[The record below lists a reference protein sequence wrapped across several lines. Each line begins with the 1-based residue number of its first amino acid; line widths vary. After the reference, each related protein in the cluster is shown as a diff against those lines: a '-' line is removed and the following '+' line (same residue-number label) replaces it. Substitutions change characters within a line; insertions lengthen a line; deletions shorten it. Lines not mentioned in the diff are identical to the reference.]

1 MSLNVKN
8 YLSTFKLDNQ
18 NNLFKKEKTKIQTAK
33 INGIVVTKYINE
45 YWTARQRQSNCIHE
59 ISYRACFKAE
69 LPRFFIELFSKK
81 NDIIYDPFAGRGTTL
96 IEAALN
102 QRNFICNDIN
112 PLSKIFIEPRL
123 NIPNIKNLEERL
135 CSIKIDSKLK
145 SDIDLSMFFHKKT
158 LQEILSIKN
167 YLYKKKKQNKED
179 IIDKWIRLLATNRLT
194 GHSKG
199 FFSVYTLPP
208 NQATNPK
215 RQKKIN
221 LKRNQK
227 PEYRDTKKLILKKS
241 HSLLKDL
248 DTITKKN
255 LRKILLNG
263 VFLKKNAAN
272 TNEIKNNYV
281 QLTVTSPPFLDTVDY
296 ISDNWLRF
304 WFNNIDPN
312 KLSKKVSI
320 IKSLDDWCL
329 LIKKVFIELF
339 RITKKN
345 GYVAFEVGEIRNKK
359 INLDEYVANIGIE
372 SGFECEGI
380 LLNQQNFTKTSN
392 IWGINN
398 NKSGTNSNRV
408 VIFKK

>member
-1 MSLNVKN
+1 MSLNIKN
-8 YLSTFKLDNQ
+8 YLSTFKLDSHK
-18 NNLFKKEKTKIQTAK
+18 NLFKKEKTKIHNTK
-33 INGIVVTKYINE
+33 VNGIIVKKYINE
-45 YWTARQRQSNCIHE
+45 YWTARQRQSNSIHE

-81 NDIIYDPFAGRGTTL
+81 NDVIYDPFAGRGTTL

-135 CSIKIDSKLK
+135 YSIKTDSKLK
-145 SDIDLSMFFHKKT
+145 ADIDLSMFFHKKT

-304 WFNNIDPN
+304 WFNNIDTK

-329 LIKKVFIELF
+329 LIKKVFKELF
-339 RITKKN
+339 RITKSN

>member
-45 YWTARQRQSNCIHE
+45 YWTARQRQSNSIHE

-167 YLYKKKKQNKED
+167 YLHKKKKQNKED
-179 IIDKWIRLLATNRLT
+179 IVDKWIRLLATNRLT

-248 DTITKKN
+248 DAITKRN

-263 VFLKKNAAN
+263 VFSKKNAAN
-272 TNEIKNNYV
+272 TNEIKNNCI

-359 INLDEYVANIGIE
+359 INLDEYVVNIGIE

>member
-33 INGIVVTKYINE
+33 INGVVVTKYINE
-45 YWTARQRQSNCIHE
+45 YWTARQRQSNSIHE

-81 NDIIYDPFAGRGTTL
+81 NDVIYDPFAGRGTTL

-135 CSIKIDSKLK
+135 YSIKTDSKLK
-145 SDIDLSMFFHKKT
+145 ADIDLSMFFHKKT

-304 WFNNIDPN
+304 WFNNIDTK

-320 IKSLDDWCL
+320 IKSLDAWCL
-329 LIKKVFIELF
+329 LIKKVFKELF
-339 RITKKN
+339 RITKSN

>member
-33 INGIVVTKYINE
+33 INGVVVTEYINE
-45 YWTARQRQSNCIHE
+45 YWPARQRQSNSIHE
-59 ISYRACFKAE
+59 ISYRACFKSE

-81 NDIIYDPFAGRGTTL
+81 NDVIYDPFAGRGTTL

-135 CSIKIDSKLK
+135 YSIKTDSKLK
-145 SDIDLSMFFHKKT
+145 ADIDLSMFFHKKT

-215 RQKKIN
+215 RQKN
-221 LKRNQK
+221 
-227 PEYRDTKKLILKKS
+227 
-241 HSLLKDL
+241 
-248 DTITKKN
+248 
-255 LRKILLNG
+255 
-263 VFLKKNAAN
+263 V
-272 TNEIKNNYV
+272 
-281 QLTVTSPPFLDTVDY
+281 
-296 ISDNWLRF
+296 
-304 WFNNIDPN
+304 
-312 KLSKKVSI
+312 
-320 IKSLDDWCL
+320 
-329 LIKKVFIELF
+329 
-339 RITKKN
+339 
-345 GYVAFEVGEIRNKK
+345 
-359 INLDEYVANIGIE
+359 
-372 SGFECEGI
+372 
-380 LLNQQNFTKTSN
+380 
-392 IWGINN
+392 
-398 NKSGTNSNRV
+398 
-408 VIFKK
+408 

>member
-1 MSLNVKN
+1 MSLNIKN
-8 YLSTFKLDNQ
+8 YLSTFKLDSHK
-18 NNLFKKEKTKIQTAK
+18 NLFKKEKTKIHNTK
-33 INGIVVTKYINE
+33 VNGIIVKKYINE
-45 YWTARQRQSNCIHE
+45 YWTARQRQSNSIHE

-81 NDIIYDPFAGRGTTL
+81 NDVVYDPFAGRGTTL

-135 CSIKIDSKLK
+135 YSIKTDSKLK
-145 SDIDLSMFFHKKT
+145 ADIDLSMFFHKKT

-304 WFNNIDPN
+304 WFNNIDTK

-320 IKSLDDWCL
+320 IKSLDAWCL
-329 LIKKVFIELF
+329 LIKKVFKELF
-339 RITKKN
+339 RITKSN

>member
-45 YWTARQRQSNCIHE
+45 YWTARQRQSNSIHE

-135 CSIKIDSKLK
+135 CSIKTDSKLK

-167 YLYKKKKQNKED
+167 YLHKKKKQNKED
-179 IIDKWIRLLATNRLT
+179 IVDKWIRLLATNRLT

-241 HSLLKDL
+241 HSLFKDL
-248 DTITKKN
+248 DAITKRN

>member
-1 MSLNVKN
+1 MSLNIKN
-8 YLSTFKLDNQ
+8 YLSTFKLDSHK
-18 NNLFKKEKTKIQTAK
+18 NLFKKEKTKIHNTK
-33 INGIVVTKYINE
+33 VNGIIVKKYINE
-45 YWTARQRQSNCIHE
+45 YWTARQRQSNSIHE

-81 NDIIYDPFAGRGTTL
+81 NDVIYDPFAGRGTTL

-123 NIPNIKNLEERL
+123 NVPNIKNLEERL
-135 CSIKIDSKLK
+135 YSIKTDSKLK
-145 SDIDLSMFFHKKT
+145 ADIDLSMFFHKKT

-304 WFNNIDPN
+304 WFNNIDTK

-320 IKSLDDWCL
+320 IKSLDGWCL
-329 LIKKVFIELF
+329 LIKKVFKELF
-339 RITKKN
+339 RITKSN

>member
-1 MSLNVKN
+1 M
-8 YLSTFKLDNQ
+8 
-18 NNLFKKEKTKIQTAK
+18 
-33 INGIVVTKYINE
+33 
-45 YWTARQRQSNCIHE
+45 
-59 ISYRACFKAE
+59 
-69 LPRFFIELFSKK
+69 
-81 NDIIYDPFAGRGTTL
+81 
-96 IEAALN
+96 
-102 QRNFICNDIN
+102 
-112 PLSKIFIEPRL
+112 
-123 NIPNIKNLEERL
+123 
-135 CSIKIDSKLK
+135 
-145 SDIDLSMFFHKKT
+145 
-158 LQEILSIKN
+158 
-167 YLYKKKKQNKED
+167 YKKKKQNKED

-304 WFNNIDPN
+304 WFNNIDTK

-320 IKSLDDWCL
+320 IKSLDAWCL
-329 LIKKVFIELF
+329 LIKKVFKELF
-339 RITKKN
+339 RITKSN

-372 SGFECEGI
+372 SGF
-380 LLNQQNFTKTSN
+380 
-392 IWGINN
+392 
-398 NKSGTNSNRV
+398 
-408 VIFKK
+408 

>member
-1 MSLNVKN
+1 MSLNIKN
-8 YLSTFKLDNQ
+8 YLSTFKLDSHK
-18 NNLFKKEKTKIQTAK
+18 NLFKKEKTKIHNTK
-33 INGIVVTKYINE
+33 VNGIIVKKYINE
-45 YWTARQRQSNCIHE
+45 YWTARQRQSNSIHE

-81 NDIIYDPFAGRGTTL
+81 NDVIYDPFAGRGTTL

-123 NIPNIKNLEERL
+123 NVPNIKNLEERL
-135 CSIKIDSKLK
+135 YSIKTDSKLK
-145 SDIDLSMFFHKKT
+145 ADIDLSMFFHKKT

-304 WFNNIDPN
+304 WFNNIDTK

-329 LIKKVFIELF
+329 LIKKVFKELF
-339 RITKKN
+339 RITKSN